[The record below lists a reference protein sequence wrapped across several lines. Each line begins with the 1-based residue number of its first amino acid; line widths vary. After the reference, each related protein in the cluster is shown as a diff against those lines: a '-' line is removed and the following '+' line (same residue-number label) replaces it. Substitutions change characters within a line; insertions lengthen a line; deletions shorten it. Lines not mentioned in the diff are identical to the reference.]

1 MGRWQGR
8 VMMSRSHPDAQVPGL
23 KCYPFN
29 SIASRIPALFPVD
42 SGVALPFFGK
52 KPPSTPAGQPS
63 PAAPGAGAGRPSIS
77 PRTELSTLDF
87 TGGDANRALA
97 QCAGMVEVQEVGAG
111 IGAVF
116 EEAAVLY
123 ANDNMVEAE
132 RVLNS
137 VLDDVTNTAGEG
149 LWMMLLDLYRL
160 TGQRERFESRV
171 LDYATRFERSPPPW
185 EDLSSQPERRRA
197 DTAPLINLAGSLSG
211 QAASQFQQ
219 VCVIGRKSGSIRI
232 DLGRLR
238 SVDDTGCTL
247 LRNALVQLAA
257 DRVKVSMLNA
267 AQLVNMLAGQVAP
280 GRPEGRDAWLLMLDL
295 LQYTGEHER
304 FEELAV
310 DYAITFE
317 ESPPSWEFKVQQQA
331 VATASALEADRSQD
345 EGFRFEGEL
354 TGSSHD
360 TIRKLA
366 AFASQRQVVTVDC
379 SRLRRIDFVGAGT
392 LFNVLATL
400 QSQGKLVDLQNV
412 NAMVGAL
419 LRVMSVDQVA
429 QVTLR
434 P

>member
-1 MGRWQGR
+1 
-8 VMMSRSHPDAQVPGL
+8 MSAPAPG
-23 KCYPFN
+23 
-29 SIASRIPALFPVD
+29 VD
-42 SGVALPFFGK
+42 SRLP
-52 KPPSTPAGQPS
+52 
-63 PAAPGAGAGRPSIS
+63 RPQR
-77 PRTELSTLDF
+77 PELSTLDF
-87 TGGDANRALA
+87 SGADVNRALA

-123 ANDNMVEAE
+123 ANDNMTEAE
-132 RVLNS
+132 QVLNA
-137 VLDDVTNTAGEG
+137 VLGDPANTAGEG

-185 EDLSSQPERRRA
+185 EDLSSAPERRRA
-197 DTAPLINLAGSLSG
+197 DTAPLINLSGSLSA

-219 VCVIGRKSGSIRI
+219 IAVIGRKSGSIRI
-232 DLGRLR
+232 DLGRMR
-238 SVDDTGCTL
+238 SIDEAGCGL
-247 LRNALVQLAA
+247 LRQALVQLAA

-267 AQLVNMLAGQVAP
+267 AQLVNMLAGVVTP
-280 GRPEGRDAWLLMLDL
+280 GKAEGRDIWLLMLEM
-295 LQYTGEHER
+295 LQYTGENER
-304 FEELAV
+304 FENLAV

-317 ESPPSWEFKVQQQA
+317 ESPPSWEYKVAHQTT
-331 VATASALEADRSQD
+331 VASSVAQD
-345 EGFRFEGEL
+345 EHHGDDEFRFEGEL
-354 TGSSHD
+354 TGASNE

-366 AFASQRQVVTVDC
+366 AFAAQHEVVSVDC

-400 QSQGKLVDLQNV
+400 QAQGKLVDLQNV

-429 QVTLR
+429 QVTMR
-434 P
+434 A

>member
-1 MGRWQGR
+1 
-8 VMMSRSHPDAQVPGL
+8 MSSKAKDCSINTNRLAPVRSL
-23 KCYPFN
+23 KCYPFK
-29 SIASRIPALFPVD
+29 PVETGISTFTLVG
-42 SGVALPFFGK
+42 SGVAISFFGK
-52 KPPSTPAGQPS
+52 KPHT
-63 PAAPGAGAGRPSIS
+63 APGAPPEPEAQEARRSQS

-87 TGGDANRALA
+87 SGGDVNRALA

-111 IGAVF
+111 IGAIF

-123 ANDNMVEAE
+123 ANGNVKEAE
-132 RVLNS
+132 RVLNT
-137 VLDDVTNTAGEG
+137 VLDDGGNTAGEG

-185 EDLSSQPERRRA
+185 EDLSCQTVRRTA
-197 DTAPLINLAGSLSG
+197 NAAPLINLAGNLSG
-211 QAASQFQQ
+211 QAAPQFQQ
-219 VCVIGRKSGSIRI
+219 ICVIGRKSGAIRI

-238 SVDDTGCTL
+238 AVDATGCAL
-247 LRNALVQLAA
+247 LSKAIAQLAA

-267 AQLVNMLAGQVAP
+267 AQLVNMLAGQVVP
-280 GRPEGRDAWLLMLDL
+280 GRNDNRDTWLLMLEL

-304 FEELAV
+304 FENLAV
-310 DYAITFE
+310 DYAVTFE
-317 ESPPSWEFKVQQQA
+317 ESPPSWEFRAQQKA
-331 VATASALEADRSQD
+331 VETAAALEDDGRDADS
-345 EGFRFEGEL
+345 FRFEGEL
-354 TGSSHD
+354 VGSSHD
-360 TIRKLA
+360 PIRKLA
-366 AFASQRQVVTVDC
+366 AYASARQMVKVDC
-379 SRLRRIDFVGAGT
+379 SRLKRIDFVGAGT

-400 QSQGKLVDLQNV
+400 QSQGKLVVMQNV

>member
-1 MGRWQGR
+1 MR
-8 VMMSRSHPDAQVPGL
+8 H
-23 KCYPFN
+23 
-29 SIASRIPALFPVD
+29 
-42 SGVALPFFGK
+42 
-52 KPPSTPAGQPS
+52 
-63 PAAPGAGAGRPSIS
+63 SIS

-87 TGGDANRALA
+87 SGGDVNRALA

-111 IGAVF
+111 IGAIF

-123 ANDNMVEAE
+123 ANDNMLEAE

-137 VLDDVTNTAGEG
+137 VLDDVGNTAGEG

-185 EDLSSQPERRRA
+185 EDLSCQPERRRG
-197 DTAPLINLAGSLSG
+197 DSAPLINLSGSLSG
-211 QAASQFQQ
+211 QAAPQFQQ
-219 VCVIGRKSGSIRI
+219 ICVIGRKSGAIRI

-238 SVDDTGCTL
+238 SVDETGCSL
-247 LRNALVQLAA
+247 LRKALVQLAT

-267 AQLVNMLAGQVAP
+267 GQLVNMLAGQVTP
-280 GRPEGRDAWLLMLDL
+280 GKAEDRDSWLLMLEL

-304 FEELAV
+304 FEDLAV

-317 ESPPSWEFKVQQQA
+317 ESPPSWEFRVQQQA
-331 VATASALEADRSQD
+331 AAVSSALEDGRQHEDS
-345 EGFRFEGEL
+345 FRFEGEL
-354 TGSSHD
+354 TGSSNEI
-360 TIRKLA
+360 IRKLA
-366 AFASQRQVVTVDC
+366 AFASQRQIVTVDC
-379 SRLRRIDFVGAGT
+379 GRLRRIDFVGAGT

-400 QSQGKLVDLQNV
+400 QSQGKLINLQNV